1 MSEKI
6 LSTRSLLELID
17 LFERSIHAVANGDGQ
32 RLRGVPGWDLW
43 RCGAL
48 SDSDLAAWTERIGY
62 AGSYPA
68 PLGDDRVP
76 VDIEEDDDPGR
87 YRYRCPETFRT
98 KYVSADLVAVHA
110 VDAVKLLT
118 YLADLLGVPQA
129 QRSGITAPTI
139 DGVLWRLGKMRIAH
153 AQVDAWVVRGLSS
166 STEKVFEHFRAPPLP
181 DQGLIFTTG
190 QDLPA
195 IVMPPRA
202 YRIVP
207 IASALVDH
215 AIKPYV
221 DIDLI
226 HRLLLAPA
234 GTKVE
239 KSLPVRFDRYSNTLV
254 IATKSDK
261 PWPIKGARQIAV
273 VSHLFEQF
281 ENGRHWV
288 PAREILD
295 AVYGPKKSGR
305 SQRIQNIFSGNL
317 IWEDYIAGDGNGKYG
332 FNLD

>member
-1 MSEKI
+1 MSQKS
-6 LSTRSLLELID
+6 LPTRSLLELID
-17 LFERSIHAVANGDGQ
+17 LFERSSHAVADGDGQ
-32 RLRGVPGWDLW
+32 RLHGVPGWDLS
-43 RCGAL
+43 RRAAL
-48 SDSDLAAWTERIGY
+48 SDRDLAAWTERIGY
-62 AGSYPA
+62 AGSYLA
-68 PLGDDRVP
+68 SRGDERVP

-98 KYVSADLVAVHA
+98 KYVSAELVGVHA
-110 VDAVKLLT
+110 VVDSKLLH

-139 DGVLWRLGKMRIAH
+139 DGALWHLGKMRIADG
-153 AQVDAWVVRGLSS
+153 QVDAWLVRGLVSS
-166 STEKVFEHFRAPPLP
+166 IDQVFEHFRTPSLP

-190 QDLPA
+190 QSLPD
-195 IVMPPRA
+195 IVATPRA

-207 IASALVDH
+207 IATALVGY
-215 AIKPYV
+215 AIKPHF

-226 HRLLLAPA
+226 HRLLLAPS
-234 GTKVE
+234 GSKVE

-261 PWPIKGARQIAV
+261 PWAIKGARQVAV

-281 ENGRHWV
+281 ANGRRWV
-288 PAREILD
+288 PAHEILD
-295 AVYGPKKSGR
+295 AVYGQKKSGR
-305 SQRIQNIFSGNL
+305 SQRVQNIFSGNL
-317 IWEDYIAGDGNGKYG
+317 VWEDYIAGDGKGQYG

>member
-1 MSEKI
+1 VSQTS
-6 LSTRSLLELID
+6 LTTRSLLELID
-17 LFERSIHAVANGDGQ
+17 LFERSIHAVADGEGQ
-32 RLRGVPGWDLW
+32 RLRGVPGWDLSRRW
-43 RCGAL
+43 AL
-48 SDSDLAAWTERIGY
+48 SDRDLAAWTERIGY

-68 PLGDDRVP
+68 PLGDAHTP
-76 VDIEEDDDPGR
+76 VDIEEGDDPGR

-98 KYVSADLVAVHA
+98 KYVSADMVGVHA
-110 VDAVKLLT
+110 VREVNLLNH
-118 YLADLLGVPQA
+118 LADLLGVPQA
-129 QRSGITAPTI
+129 QRSGITAPAL
-139 DGVLWRLGKMRIAH
+139 DGVLWRLGKMRIADV
-153 AQVDAWVVRGLSS
+153 QVDAWVVRGLSS
-166 STEKVFEHFRAPPLP
+166 STEKVFEHFRAAPLP

-190 QDLPA
+190 QALPD

-207 IASALVDH
+207 IASALIDH
-215 AIKPYV
+215 AIKPNI

-234 GTKVE
+234 GAKVE

-261 PWPIKGARQIAV
+261 RWPIKGARQIAV

-281 ENGRHWV
+281 ENGRRWV
-288 PAREILD
+288 PAHEILD

-305 SQRIQNIFSGNL
+305 SQRIQNIFSGNS

>member
-1 MSEKI
+1 MVSEKI

-43 RCGAL
+43 RCGSL

-98 KYVSADLVAVHA
+98 KYVSADIVGVHA
-110 VDAVKLLT
+110 VRDVKLLN
-118 YLADLLGVPQA
+118 YLADLLAVPLA
-129 QRSGITAPTI
+129 QRSGITAPAI

-190 QDLPA
+190 QALPD
-195 IVMPPRA
+195 IVPPPQS
-202 YRIVP
+202 YRIIP
-207 IASALVDH
+207 IASVLVDY
-215 AIKPYV
+215 AVKPHL
-221 DIDLI
+221 DTDLI
-226 HRLLLAPA
+226 HRLLVAPA
-234 GTKVE
+234 GSKE
-239 KSLPVRFDRYSNTLV
+239 ERSLPVRFDPYTNTLV
-254 IATKSDK
+254 IATKADQ
-261 PWPIKGARQIAV
+261 PWTIKGAKQVAV
-273 VSHLFEQF
+273 VKYLAEQF
-281 ENGRHWV
+281 EKGR
-288 PAREILD
+288 ARVSAGDILV
-295 AVYGPKKSGR
+295 AAHGSSEAARGKRVAS
-305 SQRIQNIFSGNL
+305 IFSGNSV
-317 IWEDYIAGDGNGKYG
+317 WEDYIEHDADGYG
-332 FNLD
+332 IKLD

>member
-1 MSEKI
+1 MSPKS

-17 LFERSIHAVANGDGQ
+17 LFERSINAVADGDGQ
-32 RLRGVPGWDLW
+32 RLRGVPGWDLL
-43 RCGAL
+43 RRGAL
-48 SDSDLAAWTERIGY
+48 SDRDLAAWTERIGY

-68 PLGDDRVP
+68 SIGDEPAP

-98 KYVSADLVAVHA
+98 KYVSADLVGVHS
-110 VDAVKLLT
+110 VREVNLLNH
-118 YLADLLGVPQA
+118 LADLLSVPQA
-129 QRSGITAPTI
+129 QRSGITAPAI
-139 DGVLWRLGKMRIAH
+139 DGVLWRLGKMRIAE
-153 AQVDAWVVRGLSS
+153 AQVEAWVVRGLSS
-166 STEKVFEHFRAPPLP
+166 STEMVFEHFRAPSLP

-190 QDLPA
+190 QLLPD

-207 IASALVDH
+207 IASALIDH
-215 AIKPYV
+215 AIKPNI

-234 GTKVE
+234 GTKME

-261 PWPIKGARQIAV
+261 PWSIRGERQIAV

-281 ENGRHWV
+281 ENGRRWV

-317 IWEDYIAGDGNGKYG
+317 IWEDYIAGDGSGHYG

>member
-1 MSEKI
+1 MSQKS

-17 LFERSIHAVANGDGQ
+17 LFERSIHAVADGAGQ
-32 RLRGVPGWDLW
+32 RLRGVPGWDLSH
-43 RCGAL
+43 RAAL
-48 SDSDLAAWTERIGY
+48 SDRDLAAWTERIGF
-62 AGSYPA
+62 AGSYLA
-68 PLGDDRVP
+68 ARGDERVP

-98 KYVSADLVAVHA
+98 KYVSAELIGVHA
-110 VDAVKLLT
+110 VSDEKLLN

-139 DGVLWRLGKMRIAH
+139 DGVLWRLGKMRIAD
-153 AQVDAWVVRGLSS
+153 AQVDAWLVRGLSS
-166 STEKVFEHFRAPPLP
+166 STDKVFEHFRTAPLP
-181 DQGLIFTTG
+181 DQGVIFTTG
-190 QDLPA
+190 QSLPD
-195 IVMPPRA
+195 IVAPPRS

-207 IASALVDH
+207 IASVLVDH
-215 AIKPYV
+215 TIKPHF

-226 HRLLLAPA
+226 HRLLLAPS
-234 GTKVE
+234 GSQVE

-261 PWPIKGARQIAV
+261 PWAIKGPKQVAV

-281 ENGRHWV
+281 ANGRRWV
-288 PAREILD
+288 PAHEILD
-295 AVYGPKKSGR
+295 AVYGKKKSGR
-305 SQRIQNIFSGNL
+305 SQRIQNIFSGNS
-317 IWEDYIAGDGNGKYG
+317 IWEDYIAGDGNGHYG

>member
-1 MSEKI
+1 MSQKN

-17 LFERSIHAVANGDGQ
+17 LFERSIHAVADGGGQ
-32 RLRGVPGWDLW
+32 RLHGMPGWELS
-43 RCGAL
+43 RRAAL
-48 SDSDLAAWTERIGY
+48 SKRDLAAWTERIGF
-62 AGSYPA
+62 AGTYLAAS
-68 PLGDDRVP
+68 GDECVP

-129 QRSGITAPTI
+129 QRSGIMAPTI
-139 DGVLWRLGKMRIAH
+139 DGVLWRLGKMRVADT
-153 AQVDAWVVRGLSS
+153 QVDAWLVRGLAS
-166 STEKVFEHFRAPPLP
+166 STDAVFQHIRIAALP
-181 DQGLIFTTG
+181 DHGLIFTTG
-190 QDLPA
+190 QPLPD
-195 IVMPPRA
+195 IVVPPRD

-207 IASALVDH
+207 VASALVGH
-215 AIKPYV
+215 ALKPHF

-226 HRLLLAPA
+226 HRLLLAPS
-234 GTKVE
+234 GSKLE
-239 KSLPVRFDRYSNTLV
+239 KSLPVRFDRYTKTLV

-261 PWPIKGARQIAV
+261 PWLIKGPRQIAV
-273 VSHLFEQF
+273 VSYLFEQF
-281 ENGRHWV
+281 ENGRRWV
-288 PAREILD
+288 PAHEILG

-305 SQRIQNIFSGNL
+305 SQRIQNIFSGNS
-317 IWEDYIAGDGNGKYG
+317 IWEDYIAGDGAGHYG

>member
-1 MSEKI
+1 MAQKS

-17 LFERSIHAVANGDGQ
+17 LFERSIHAVADGDGQ
-32 RLRGVPGWDLW
+32 RLRGVPGWDFS
-43 RCGAL
+43 RRGAL
-48 SDSDLAAWTERIGY
+48 SDRDMAAWTELIGY

-68 PLGDDRVP
+68 PLGDERTSVE
-76 VDIEEDDDPGR
+76 IEEDDDPDR

-98 KYVSADLVAVHA
+98 KYVSADLVGVHA
-110 VDAVKLLT
+110 VREVNLLN
-118 YLADLLGVPQA
+118 YLADLLAVPLA
-129 QRSGITAPTI
+129 QRSGITAPAI
-139 DGVLWRLGKMRIAH
+139 DGVLWRLGKMRIAD
-153 AQVDAWVVRGLSS
+153 AQVDAWVVRGISS
-166 STEKVFEHFRAPPLP
+166 STEEVFAHFRAPPLP
-181 DQGLIFTTG
+181 DQGLIFATG
-190 QDLPA
+190 QALPD
-195 IVMPPRA
+195 IVLPPRG

-207 IASALVDH
+207 IASALIDH
-215 AIKPYV
+215 AIKPNI
-221 DIDLI
+221 DIDMI
-226 HRLLLAPA
+226 HRLLLAPV

-254 IATKSDK
+254 IVTKSDK

-281 ENGRHWV
+281 ENGRRWV

-295 AVYGPKKSGR
+295 AVYGSKKSGR

-317 IWEDYIAGDGNGKYG
+317 IWEDYIAGDGNGLYG